1 MQFAE
6 ILRLNEISCFFVI
19 SATGPMLLNPQ
30 RYRMKLPTFVLLCLV
45 LAVSML
51 FFFAASKCL
60 AQASSIDSNQSAKSQ
75 SRKHSSEL
83 RLGKSHQRAEEQVGF
98 EYVEDGPDFRKLK
111 VPTYEWIPRG
121 FSEDLRGV
129 IIFVHGLT
137 LHGKTY
143 ALAGKAFATGNFYA
157 VSSDMRGFGR
167 CFRDEK
173 NQFGKKKIDYEA
185 SYTDLVE
192 LVKIVRDKH
201 PGTRLIIV
209 GESLGATPCL
219 RLASQHPEFIDGIIL
234 SGPAVTVNPMML
246 FHPRSLIAGFRGLVI
261 DPRFNVNLGF
271 FMRKLVS
278 QDSRIVE
285 ELESD
290 PLIRKS
296 MTIRD
301 LLKTDAYVSKNVK
314 YARSLKPGVPLLIL
328 QGSKDKCVVPKR
340 VTKLL
345 GVISSDDQTL
355 RWMQH
360 LSHLLLE
367 TKYIKP
373 GTVSAI
379 ASWIDAHEPEYQ
391 KELLNLDED
400 LKKLGAE
407 AL

>member
-1 MQFAE
+1 
-6 ILRLNEISCFFVI
+6 
-19 SATGPMLLNPQ
+19 
-30 RYRMKLPTFVLLCLV
+30 
-45 LAVSML
+45 
-51 FFFAASKCL
+51 
-60 AQASSIDSNQSAKSQ
+60 
-75 SRKHSSEL
+75 
-83 RLGKSHQRAEEQVGF
+83 
-98 EYVEDGPDFRKLK
+98 
-111 VPTYEWIPRG
+111 
-121 FSEDLRGV
+121 
-129 IIFVHGLT
+129 
-137 LHGKTY
+137 
-143 ALAGKAFATGNFYA
+143 
-157 VSSDMRGFGR
+157 
-167 CFRDEK
+167 
-173 NQFGKKKIDYEA
+173 
-185 SYTDLVE
+185 
-192 LVKIVRDKH
+192 
-201 PGTRLIIV
+201 
-209 GESLGATPCL
+209 
-219 RLASQHPEFIDGIIL
+219 
-234 SGPAVTVNPMML
+234 
-246 FHPRSLIAGFRGLVI
+246 
-261 DPRFNVNLGF
+261 
-271 FMRKLVS
+271 MRKLVS